1 MIQTLLKLPRRIKQ
15 ALMVSFDFF
24 VIIACLFAAFF
35 IRLGYFNYP
44 SENEKMLM
52 LIWIAPLI
60 AVPLF
65 FYFGLYRAV
74 IRYVSFESIWSI
86 IQAVTIY
93 SMTWGL
99 VAFMVTNW
107 IVFPRSAILI
117 NWLLVLMIIV
127 GSRLFSRWVFL
138 KVNLGTSVLRTKNVL
153 IYGAGSAGRQLSSA
167 LTQSKE
173 YKPVAFIDDDI
184 KMYHQSIN
192 GLEVYS
198 KSDLK
203 VLIKK
208 KNISEVFLAIP
219 SISRNRRNEII
230 NYFENYPLIVRSLPT
245 LLDLAKGRVTVN
257 DLMEIDI
264 RDLLGREPV
273 GPNQNLL
280 EINIFKKVVM
290 ITGAG
295 GSIGSELCRQIFI
308 LNPKKIILYDICEP
322 SLYQIEQV
330 LKDLSIGDVEIFP
343 VIGSISD
350 KERLITICKMY
361 SVQTIY
367 HTAAY
372 KHVPLV
378 ESNPSQGL
386 LNNTIG
392 TMIAA
397 EAAITSNVEIFVLIS
412 TDKAVRPTSVMGAS
426 KRIAELI
433 LQAFSKQ
440 NHITRFTMVRFGN
453 VLDSSGSVIP
463 LFKKQIKD
471 GGPITVTHED
481 VVRYFMTI
489 PEAVELVIQA
499 GALSKGG
506 EVFLLDMGDP
516 IRIYDLAKKMIQLS
530 GLELRDENNP
540 KGDIEIK
547 YTGLRPGEKLYEE
560 LLVSD
565 NYSYTENKL
574 IMRAEEEMISW
585 DKLKPVIAE
594 IKKAAL
600 CTDTE
605 KTYKLLNELLPE
617 FNLTTNN
624 QKH

>member
-1 MIQTLLKLPRRIKQ
+1 MIQALLKLPRHIKQ
-15 ALMVSFDFF
+15 TLMVLFDFF
-24 VIIACLFAAFF
+24 AIIACLFVAFF
-35 IRLGYFNYP
+35 IRMGDFYYIF
-44 SENEKMLM
+44 EIERML
-52 LIWIAPLI
+52 WIIFSAPLL
-60 AVPLF
+60 AVPIF
-65 FYFGLYRAV
+65 FRFGLYHAV

-86 IQAVTIY
+86 IQAVTLY
-93 SMTWGL
+93 SMIWGL
-99 VAFMVTNW
+99 AAFMTTNW
-107 IVFPRSAILI
+107 MVFPRSVILI

-127 GSRLFSRWVFL
+127 GSRLFSRWFFL
-138 KVNLGTSVLRTKNVL
+138 KVNLGTSVLRTKYVL

-173 YKPVAFIDDDI
+173 YKPVAFVDDDI
-184 KMYHQSIN
+184 KMYHQYIN

-230 NYFENYPLIVRSLPT
+230 NYFDNYPLIVRSLPT
-245 LLDLAKGRVTVN
+245 LLDLAQGRVTVN

-273 GPNQNLL
+273 SPDQNLL
-280 EINIFKKVVM
+280 EVNINQKVVM
-290 ITGAG
+290 VTGAG
-295 GSIGSELCRQIFI
+295 GSIGSELCRQILI
-308 LNPKKIILYDICEP
+308 LKPKKIILYEISEP
-322 SLYQIEQV
+322 SLYQIEQE
-330 LKDLSIGDVEIFP
+330 LRNLSIVDVEIFP
-343 VIGSISD
+343 IIGSISN

-397 EAAITSNVEIFVLIS
+397 EAAIASNVEIFVLIS

-530 GLELRDENNP
+530 GLELLDENNP

-585 DKLKPVIAE
+585 DILEPIIAE
-594 IKKAAL
+594 IKKATL
-600 CTDTE
+600 STDTE

-617 FNLTTNN
+617 FKLTTND
-624 QKH
+624 QKL

>member
-1 MIQTLLKLPRRIKQ
+1 
-15 ALMVSFDFF
+15 
-24 VIIACLFAAFF
+24 
-35 IRLGYFNYP
+35 
-44 SENEKMLM
+44 
-52 LIWIAPLI
+52 
-60 AVPLF
+60 
-65 FYFGLYRAV
+65 
-74 IRYVSFESIWSI
+74 
-86 IQAVTIY
+86 
-93 SMTWGL
+93 
-99 VAFMVTNW
+99 
-107 IVFPRSAILI
+107 
-117 NWLLVLMIIV
+117 
-127 GSRLFSRWVFL
+127 
-138 KVNLGTSVLRTKNVL
+138 
-153 IYGAGSAGRQLSSA
+153 
-167 LTQSKE
+167 
-173 YKPVAFIDDDI
+173 
-184 KMYHQSIN
+184 
-192 GLEVYS
+192 
-198 KSDLK
+198 
-203 VLIKK
+203 
-208 KNISEVFLAIP
+208 
-219 SISRNRRNEII
+219 
-230 NYFENYPLIVRSLPT
+230 
-245 LLDLAKGRVTVN
+245 
-257 DLMEIDI
+257 
-264 RDLLGREPV
+264 
-273 GPNQNLL
+273 
-280 EINIFKKVVM
+280 
-290 ITGAG
+290 
-295 GSIGSELCRQIFI
+295 
-308 LNPKKIILYDICEP
+308 
-322 SLYQIEQV
+322 
-330 LKDLSIGDVEIFP
+330 
-343 VIGSISD
+343 
-350 KERLITICKMY
+350 MY

-397 EAAITSNVEIFVLIS
+397 EAAIASNVEIFVLIS

-530 GLELRDENNP
+530 GLELLDENNP

-585 DKLKPVIAE
+585 DILEPIIAE
-594 IKKAAL
+594 IKKATL
-600 CTDTE
+600 STDTE

-617 FNLTTNN
+617 FKLTTND
-624 QKH
+624 QKL

>member
-1 MIQTLLKLPRRIKQ
+1 
-15 ALMVSFDFF
+15 
-24 VIIACLFAAFF
+24 
-35 IRLGYFNYP
+35 
-44 SENEKMLM
+44 
-52 LIWIAPLI
+52 
-60 AVPLF
+60 
-65 FYFGLYRAV
+65 
-74 IRYVSFESIWSI
+74 
-86 IQAVTIY
+86 
-93 SMTWGL
+93 
-99 VAFMVTNW
+99 
-107 IVFPRSAILI
+107 
-117 NWLLVLMIIV
+117 MIIV
-127 GSRLFSRWVFL
+127 GSRLFSRWFFL
-138 KVNLGTSVLRTKNVL
+138 KVNLGTSVLRTKYVL

-173 YKPVAFIDDDI
+173 YKPVAFVDDDI
-184 KMYHQSIN
+184 KMYHQYIN

-230 NYFENYPLIVRSLPT
+230 NYFDNYPLIVRSLPT
-245 LLDLAKGRVTVN
+245 LLDLAQGRVTVN

-273 GPNQNLL
+273 SPDQNLL
-280 EINIFKKVVM
+280 EVNINQKVVM
-290 ITGAG
+290 VTGAG
-295 GSIGSELCRQIFI
+295 GSIGSELCRQILI
-308 LNPKKIILYDICEP
+308 LKPKKIILYEISEP
-322 SLYQIEQV
+322 SLYQIEQE
-330 LKDLSIGDVEIFP
+330 LRNLSIVDVEIFP
-343 VIGSISD
+343 IIGSISN

-397 EAAITSNVEIFVLIS
+397 EAAIASNVEIFVLIS

-530 GLELRDENNP
+530 GLELLDENNP

-585 DKLKPVIAE
+585 DILEPIIAE
-594 IKKAAL
+594 IKKATL
-600 CTDTE
+600 STDTE

-617 FNLTTNN
+617 FKLTTND
-624 QKH
+624 QKL